1 MAYEGGVIARRA
13 RRIVC
18 SLLAVLCLSTACS
31 KETQAPEV
39 LPVATVLSPVPAPA
53 GLVAELVVGNP
64 ETFWSK
70 LRIGVGGGS
79 MFLPN
84 GFGALTCSLFGL
96 PITVAGE
103 IDGGVP
109 VVGVV
114 ADDSATHT
122 GQGVLA
128 IHVKDGARFVDQLTL
143 GQGAHFVAK
152 AEETTGIRLL
162 TVTQGTTPR
171 AMGVLGNYLLVAKD
185 EASLLALGPY
195 AARTLS
201 TRSAPSED
209 LVVDV
214 PEAAIAGPLSERV
227 TSAAKKF
234 EQQPSSV
241 KQGNVG
247 LVLGLVGG
255 AEGVTGALG
264 RVERA
269 RLAVSITNEATEV
282 RATFFP
288 KKGQDL
294 GSTLAFG
301 DASPLL
307 ALPREAMLGLL
318 VRSAEGG
325 EAKDN
330 GANALAALIA
340 SRREGVDREAL
351 AKVFSEAAIEP
362 PKTLSIGVAMS
373 TTGPMVFARGPLSD
387 AKETEKKLAGLGKLV
402 GSKDVKALV
411 KDEGF
416 GVAYAKTVLENL
428 PGTVHRLRINKQ
440 ADPTKPGQKQDESL
454 PTTVD
459 VLLEVRN
466 DTLEAA
472 TGLDAREA
480 LRLVRLAEGPS
491 SLGGDELMRGAVE
504 RAGKSVAMAAL
515 IDGAAVL
522 ARVRG
527 SNAGPERT
535 PLMLTLGRDGEGADK
550 PLVLRLEMP
559 SSALREIGGLLR

>member
-1 MAYEGGVIARRA
+1 M
-13 RRIVC
+13 
-18 SLLAVLCLSTACS
+18 LCLSTACS

-103 IDGGVP
+103 VDGAVP
-109 VVGVV
+109 MVGVV
-114 ADDSATHT
+114 ADDNATHA

-143 GQGAHFVAK
+143 GQGARFVAK
-152 AEETTGIRLL
+152 AEATTGIRLL

-171 AMGVLGNYLLVAKD
+171 AMGVLGNYLLVAQD
-185 EASLLALGPY
+185 DASLLALGPY

-201 TRSAPSED
+201 TRSAPGED
-209 LVVDV
+209 LVLDV
-214 PEAAIAGPLSERV
+214 PAAALSGPIAERIALS
-227 TSAAKKF
+227 AKKF
-234 EQQPSSV
+234 EQQPLSSR
-241 KQGNVG
+241 KGNVASA
-247 LVLGLVGG
+247 LDLVGG
-255 AEGVTGALG
+255 ASGLVAVLG
-264 RVERA
+264 RVESA
-269 RLAVSITNEATEV
+269 RISLSISNEAAEV
-282 RATFFP
+282 RAVFSP
-288 KKGQDL
+288 KKGEDL
-294 GSTLAFG
+294 GKSLSFG

-307 ALPREAMLGLL
+307 ALPREVILGLL
-318 VRSAEGG
+318 LRSAQNGEGV
-325 EAKDN
+325 ENN
-330 GANALAALIA
+330 GAAALATLIA

-362 PKTLSIGVAMS
+362 PQTLSVGVSMS
-373 TTGPMVFARGPLSD
+373 TTGPMVFARGPLRD
-387 AKETEKKLAGLGKLV
+387 AKETEKKLEGLSKLLS
-402 GSKDVKALV
+402 SKDVKALA

-416 GVAYAKTVLENL
+416 GVVYAKTVLENL
-428 PGTVHRLRINKQ
+428 PGTVHRLRISKK
-440 ADPTKPGQKQDESL
+440 PEPGQKQNDAL
-454 PTTVD
+454 PTSVD

-466 DTLEAA
+466 ETLEAA

-480 LRLVRLAEGPS
+480 LRLVRLAEGPT
-491 SLGGDELMRGAVE
+491 SLGGDEVMRAAVE
-504 RAGKSVAMAAL
+504 RAGKNVALAAL

-522 ARVRG
+522 ARFRG
-527 SNAGPERT
+527 TNPGETRT
-535 PLMLTLGRDGEGADK
+535 PLMVTLGRDGEGADK

-559 SSALREIGGLLR
+559 SSALREVGGLLR